1 MAIKSINVEVAYA
14 MPEKQIIRAVNVDAG
29 TTIGAAIVQSGI
41 MMDFP
46 ELELEEDIKEFC
58 QQQLGIQVIK
68 TEECEVVKHTFS
80 HYHLFITP
88 TMVQYESYSDKI
100 MEQTEN
106 QWYHKDQSDALGL
119 AAPVS
124 AIIESLFKN

>member
-1 MAIKSINVEVAYA
+1 MSE
-14 MPEKQIIRAVNVDAG
+14 MPIID
-29 TTIGAAIVQSGI
+29 SGKCNGCGLCVSVCSLNGLVMI
-41 MMDFP
+41 DKVV
-46 ELELEEDIKEFC
+46 I
-58 QQQLGIQVIK
+58 VIK

-124 AIIESLFKN
+124 AIIESLLKN